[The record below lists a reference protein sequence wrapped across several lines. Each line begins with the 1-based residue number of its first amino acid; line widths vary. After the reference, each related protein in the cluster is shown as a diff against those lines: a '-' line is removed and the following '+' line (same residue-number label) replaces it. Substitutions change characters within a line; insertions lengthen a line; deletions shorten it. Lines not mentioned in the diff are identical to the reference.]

1 MIWEKYG
8 AIQIL
13 KIGYLELRDGRQIV
27 ITQSPKLVS
36 DSVSESE
43 VLPRMDSFLGDGP
56 IISWA
61 DECNGVVDFAIAG
74 MGSECEF

>member
-1 MIWEKYG
+1 M
-8 AIQIL
+8 
-13 KIGYLELRDGRQIV
+13 

-43 VLPRMDSFLGDGP
+43 VLPSMDSFLGDGP